1 MSCSGVTATIPGSPL
16 LRFPIPKD
24 ARRISPGADEAD
36 MNPPDLPWNDI
47 DTVLLD
53 MDGTLL
59 DLNFDNH
66 FWQVHVPLRY
76 AEIRG
81 TTREAAREE
90 LMARYHA
97 RAGTLAWYSVDFWQ
111 TELEL
116 DIMMLKEEVAHLIA
130 VHPHVTDF
138 LEAVRR
144 AGKRVALVTNAHHK
158 SLTLKM
164 ARTGL
169 QAHFDFL
176 VTSHELG
183 LAKEDPDFW
192 RRLQQLFPFDP
203 ARSVLV
209 DDSLPV
215 LDSARSYGIRHL
227 VSIRQPDTQ
236 KPPKDTGA
244 YPAIDS
250 FAELMP

>member
-1 MSCSGVTATIPGSPL
+1 M
-16 LRFPIPKD
+16 K
-24 ARRISPGADEAD
+24 
-36 MNPPDLPWNDI
+36 LPWQDI

-81 TTREAAREE
+81 TSREAAREE

-97 RAGTLAWYSVDFWQ
+97 RAGTLEWYSVEFWE

-116 DIMMLKEEVAHLIA
+116 DIMKLKEEVAHLIA
-130 VHPHVTDF
+130 VHPHVVAF
-138 LEAVRR
+138 LEAMRG
-144 AGKRVALVTNAHHK
+144 AGKRIAIATNAHHK

-169 QAHFDFL
+169 QPHFDAMI
-176 VTSHELG
+176 TSHELG
-183 LAKEDPDFW
+183 LAKEDPGFW
-192 RRLQQLFPFDP
+192 RRLQALFPFDP
-203 ARSVLV
+203 ARSLLV

-215 LDSARSYGIRHL
+215 LDSAKAYGIRHL

-236 KPPKDTGA
+236 KPPKDSGD
-244 YPAIDS
+244 YPAIGS

>member
-1 MSCSGVTATIPGSPL
+1 MILDWHS
-16 LRFPIPKD
+16 
-24 ARRISPGADEAD
+24 
-36 MNPPDLPWNDI
+36 I

-66 FWQVHVPLRY
+66 FWQVHIPIRY
-76 AEIRG
+76 AEAKG
-81 TTREAAREE
+81 LSREVAREE
-90 LMARYHA
+90 LMSRYHA
-97 RAGTLAWYSVDFWQ
+97 RAGTLDWYSVDFWE

-116 DIMMLKEEVAHLIA
+116 DIMRLKDEVAHLIA
-130 VHPHVTDF
+130 IHPNVEPF
-138 LEAVRR
+138 LRAIRV

-158 SLTLKM
+158 VLTLKM

-169 QAHFDFL
+169 SSHFDTL
-176 VTSHELG
+176 ITSHELE
-183 LAKEDPDFW
+183 LPKEDPGFW
-192 RRLQQLFPFDP
+192 RRLQQLYAFDP
-203 ARSVLV
+203 ERTVLV

-236 KPPKDTGA
+236 KPPKDSGD
-244 YPAIDS
+244 YPAIGS
-250 FAELMP
+250 FAELMPA

>member
-1 MSCSGVTATIPGSPL
+1 M
-16 LRFPIPKD
+16 
-24 ARRISPGADEAD
+24 IS
-36 MNPPDLPWNDI
+36 WNAV

-76 AEIRG
+76 AEIHG
-81 TTREAAREE
+81 VTREAAREE

-97 RAGTLAWYSVDFWQ
+97 RAGTLAWYSVDFWE

-116 DIMMLKEEVAHLIA
+116 DIMKLKEEVAHLIA
-130 VHPHVTDF
+130 VHPHVTAF
-138 LEAVRR
+138 LAAVRA

-169 QAHFDFL
+169 QEYFDFL

-183 LAKEDPDFW
+183 VEKEDPDFW
-192 RRLQQLFPFDP
+192 RRLQQTFPFAP
-203 ARSVLV
+203 ERSLLV

-215 LDSARSYGIRHL
+215 LDSARAYGIRHL
-227 VSIRQPDTQ
+227 VAIRQPDTQ
-236 KPPKDTGA
+236 KPPKDVGGYA
-244 YPAIDS
+244 AIAS